1 MKSFMRSVSGGFGRV
16 LGRFLFYIMIG
27 YLAYF
32 IIQKLGIN
40 IGDYIPNI
48 RKWIL
53 WKKYN
58 LSYLF

>member
-1 MKSFMRSVSGGFGRV
+1 MKSFIRSVSGGFGRV
-16 LGRFLFYIMIG
+16 LGRFLFYIIIG

-40 IGDYIPNI
+40 ISDYIPNI

-53 WKKYN
+53 
-58 LSYLF
+58 